1 MNSLFD
7 KTKDGEL
14 RVHGLAAAAMEEF
27 TADIKQL
34 EVAKEWKQQ
43 VNRLK
48 RARKMRTEVPST
60 FQADLRPYQLEG
72 YQWLTQLAYWGVGA
86 CLADDM
92 GLGKTVQ
99 GLAVLVERAK
109 NGPALVIAPASV

>member
-1 MNSLFD
+1 
-7 KTKDGEL
+7 
-14 RVHGLAAAAMEEF
+14 MEDF
-27 TADIKQL
+27 TSEIKEL

-48 RARKMRTEVPST
+48 RARKMKTEVPTT
-60 FQADLRPYQLEG
+60 FQADLRTYQYDG

-109 NGPALVIAPASV
+109 KGPALVIAPASY